1 MNQDDPFSNIQFNR
15 STHSYSSI
23 EEDNDILDSI
33 PDDSIVV
40 DDYKEYRFENLYFH
54 NNIFYHYDGIQYRKL
69 RINEDYRNHSKYVCA
84 RDEKNKLIR
93 IYYAKFKRLYDL
105 D

>member
-15 STHSYSSI
+15 STHSYS
-23 EEDNDILDSI
+23 EEEEYNNILDNI

-40 DDYKEYRFENLYFH
+40 DDYDDNRFENLYFH
-54 NNIFYHYDGIQYRKL
+54 NNIFYHYDGITYRKL

-84 RDEKNKLIR
+84 RDEKNKLVR

>member
-15 STHSYSSI
+15 STHSYS
-23 EEDNDILDSI
+23 EEEEYNNILDNI
-33 PDDSIVV
+33 PDDFIVV
-40 DDYKEYRFENLYFH
+40 DDDNRFENLYFH
-54 NNIFYHYDGIQYRKL
+54 NNIFYHYDGITYRKL

-84 RDEKNKLIR
+84 RDEKNKLVR